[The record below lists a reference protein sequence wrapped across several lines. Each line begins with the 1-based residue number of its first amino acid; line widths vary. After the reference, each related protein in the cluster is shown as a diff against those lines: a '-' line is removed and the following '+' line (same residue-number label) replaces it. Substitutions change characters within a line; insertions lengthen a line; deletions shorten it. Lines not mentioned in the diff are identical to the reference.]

1 MEQDQNLATVYPLF
15 ASLGTQDREFI
26 ERRHEECK
34 FSFQQLRQ
42 LVDTAADLRQW
53 QAGPLSAWW
62 NPDAGGKASGK
73 VRTKLLVNDLLE
85 RVAELRRKP
94 TRYEDFTPPEILP
107 DKIQTIVDDTDE
119 IKLLGRCPCPVE
131 GEKTRCCNL
140 RTLDAVQQCGF
151 ACSYCSIQSF
161 YHQHE
166 IRFVGDLAKRLD
178 NLELES
184 GTWHIG
190 TGQSSDS
197 LLWGDD
203 NGTLT
208 ALAGFAKKHPG
219 IVVEL
224 KTKSARTDW
233 VGNIDL
239 PRNIVSTWS
248 LNASTIIDKEEH
260 LTASLDQRI
269 FAARRVA
276 DAGLLVGFHIH
287 PMVYFEGW
295 QRQYEEVIRKIT
307 ENFAPAEVVMISIGT
322 LTFTKQ
328 VLRQLRT
335 NGRPSRIMEMELTEA
350 AGKYSYPLETKRK
363 MFGHVYSSFPT
374 EWKEVPDRPFYYLCM
389 EDPSLWEPVFGYHY
403 NSDREFEE
411 AMKIHYLRKVLI
423 PSFSLTS
430 GI

>member
-1 MEQDQNLATVYPLF
+1 MRGMEQEQDLATVYPVF
-15 ASLGTQDREFI
+15 ASLDLQDRKFI
-26 ERRHEECK
+26 EARHQECH

-53 QAGPLSAWW
+53 RSGPLGNWW

-85 RVAELRRKP
+85 SVAKLRREP
-94 TRYEDFTPPEILP
+94 TRYDDFTPPEILP
-107 DKIQTIVDDTDE
+107 DKLQDIIDNTDD

-166 IRFVGDLAKRLD
+166 IRFVGDLGKRLD
-178 NLELES
+178 QLQLEPEV
-184 GTWHIG
+184 WHIG

-203 NGTLT
+203 HGTLT
-208 ALAGFAKKHPG
+208 ALAGFAKKHPE
-219 IVVEL
+219 IVLEL

-233 VGNIDL
+233 LQTVGI
-239 PRNIVSTWS
+239 PRNMVSTWS
-248 LNASTIIDKEEH
+248 LNAPVVIEKEEH
-260 LTASLDQRI
+260 LTATLDQRI
-269 FAARRVA
+269 AAARKGA
-276 DAGLLVGFHIH
+276 DMGSLVGFHIH

-295 QRQYEEVIRKIT
+295 RQGYGKVVGKIT
-307 ENFAPAEVVMISIGT
+307 ENFEPSEVVMISIGT

-335 NGRPSRIMEMELTEA
+335 TGRPSRILEMELTEA
-350 AGKYSYPLETKRK
+350 AGKYSYPLDTKRE
-363 MFGHVYSSFPT
+363 MFSFVYSCFPE
-374 EWKEVPDRPFYYLCM
+374 EWRTGLQKPFFYLCM
-389 EDPSLWEPVFGYHY
+389 EDPSLWEPTFGYHY
-403 NSDREFEE
+403 DSDKDFEA
-411 AMKIHYLRKVLI
+411 AMKMHYLKKTQ
-423 PSFSLTS
+423 FA
-430 GI
+430 